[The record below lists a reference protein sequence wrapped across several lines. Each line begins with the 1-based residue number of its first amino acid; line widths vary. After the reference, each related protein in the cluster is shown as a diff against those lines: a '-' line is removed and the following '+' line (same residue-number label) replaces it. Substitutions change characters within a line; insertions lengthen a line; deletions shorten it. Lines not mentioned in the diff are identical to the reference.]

1 MSNIAKIFVIIV
13 TYKGHRWYDRCFTS
27 LRASELPVQTIV
39 IDNASNDGTVEYI
52 RECFP
57 EIHVIE
63 SKVNLGF
70 GRANNIGMRYALD
83 NGADYVFLLNQDA
96 WIEPNTIGELVRIA
110 EKYPEYGIL
119 SPVQVN
125 KEKSKV
131 LDGVID
137 FLSYP
142 THTCYELFNDLL
154 LGTKKEVYSVR
165 EMNAAAWL
173 LPRKTLEIVGG
184 FDPIFL
190 HYGEDWN
197 YMSRVLYHNM
207 KIGLLP
213 DVLVVHDCVERVKQD
228 KGYAATY
235 DKWLLQRTT
244 DLLYPDSIVDE
255 MCKQSIK
262 QSIVK
267 LLTFKRKT
275 FIENWKTFVFL
286 RKNKKRIIDSRG
298 QNTKEGMSWL

>member
-13 TYKGHRWYDRCFTS
+13 TYKGQRWYDCCFSS
-27 LRASELPVQTIV
+27 LRASELPVQTLV

-70 GRANNIGMRYALD
+70 GRANNMGMRYALD

-96 WIEPNTIGELVRIA
+96 WIEPNTMDELVRIA

-213 DVLVVHDCVERVKQD
+213 DVLVVHDCVERVKQN

-275 FIENWKTFVFL
+275 FVENWKSFVFL
-286 RKNKKRIIDSRG
+286 RKNKKRIIDSRR
-298 QNTKEGMSWL
+298 QNAKEGMSWL

>member
-1 MSNIAKIFVIIV
+1 MTNIAKIFVIIV
-13 TYKGHRWYDRCFTS
+13 SYKGHRWYDRCFTS
-27 LRASELPVQTIV
+27 LRDSDTPLQTVV
-39 IDNASNDGTVEYI
+39 IDNASNDGTIEYI
-52 RECFP
+52 RAHFP
-57 EIHVIE
+57 EIHLIE
-63 SKVNLGF
+63 SKENLGF
-70 GRANNIGMRYALD
+70 GRANNLGMRYALD

-154 LGTKKEVYSVR
+154 LGTKKEIYSVR

-213 DVLVVHDCVERVKQD
+213 DVLVVHDCVERIKQN

-275 FIENWKTFVFL
+275 FVENWKSFVFL
-286 RKNKKRIIDSRG
+286 RKNKKRIIASRRK
-298 QNTKEGMSWL
+298 NANEGMSWL